1 MEETPKNEETTPKV
15 EPLVTETV
23 SNTDNNQTEKAENKE
38 TAKNTKQQKAE
49 NKETAKNAKTEKA
62 ENKETAKT
70 AKSEKAEEEST
81 DKDGKKITKKV
92 KKTPSIPTTYMNVS
106 IQAKTVLRQWA
117 NNNPQFDCPTTP
129 YRTLQTESTK
139 FETFLRTRTEQKSD
153 KRGNT
158 NALTDVNKRIN
169 EAVSIFRRY
178 LKAEY
183 PTVRD
188 FAQHYQYYGF
198 LLNDAGNYV
207 FPRDNDQRANAL
219 DIIVSR
225 FNEANN
231 PFANRDFGLAH
242 WTQLKQDHNQAWNK
256 SDDLRSTR
264 ASLVS
269 DTAQQYK
276 LLKNYLKDLH
286 DYIKLVY
293 RHQDAK
299 AALRSFG
306 FLKESL

>member
-38 TAKNTKQQKAE
+38 TAKT
-49 NKETAKNAKTEKA
+49 T
-62 ENKETAKT
+62 
-70 AKSEKAEEEST
+70 KSEKAEEEST

-92 KKTPSIPTTYMNVS
+92 KKTPSIPTTYTNVS

-117 NNNPQFDCPTTP
+117 NNNPQFDCPTVP

-169 EAVSIFRRY
+169 EAVAIFRRY

-183 PTVRD
+183 PTVKD

-198 LLNDAGNYV
+198 VLGNKNAYV
-207 FPRDNDQRANAL
+207 FPKDNDQRANAL

-242 WTQLKQDHNQAWNK
+242 WTQLQQDHNQAWNK